1 MYSQYFGLREKP
13 FELLPNPGFLYPSKV
28 HRKALA
34 YLEYGLRERSGFILL
49 TGEVGSGKTTIIR
62 NLLKRDLRKT
72 VLSKVFNTRV
82 DSRQLI
88 AMINDDFG
96 LEVDGRDKVTMLRE
110 LNEFLIDQFA
120 AGNKAVLIIDEAQNL
135 TSELLEEVRM
145 LSNLETDNAKLLQI
159 ILVGQPELKQTLSS
173 PSLRQLRQRI
183 LVQTHLAPLTE
194 DEVAEYVLYRLERA
208 GNRSAVQWGEGA
220 LQEVHA
226 TSQGIPRLI
235 NILCDYLL
243 LDAFS
248 DERMSIGLE
257 NVRSVV
263 DEIDF
268 RQLYFPGPE
277 EDRAVVSADGA
288 GQGGGVSNP
297 ERTLSENWNSN
308 GGDKAANGRSREVVH
323 RMMKML
329 RDMQQRLD
337 ALETNT
343 PHVDEGDILEMSERL
358 QKLEQYCEESAMQLG
373 RLSLALPRLEA
384 RMSEKVPVL
393 PEKEKVEQRGWFR
406 KMWGA

>member
-1 MYSQYFGLREKP
+1 MYTHYFGLREKP
-13 FELLPNPGFLYPSKV
+13 FELLPNPGFLYPSRV

-82 DSRQLI
+82 DSTQLI
-88 AMINDDFG
+88 SMINDDFG
-96 LEVDGRDKVTMLRE
+96 LEVGGRDKVAMLRD

-159 ILVGQPELKQTLSS
+159 ILVGQPELKKTLNS

-183 LVQTHLAPLTE
+183 LVQTHLAPLTD

-208 GNRSAVQWGEGA
+208 GNRSAVRWGEGA
-220 LQEVHA
+220 LQEVHVA
-226 TSQGIPRLI
+226 TQGIPRLI

-268 RQLYFPGPE
+268 RHVYFPGSEDEIVSDQVVQGGNGSNGEHAIPE
-277 EDRAVVSADGA
+277 GWNGA
-288 GQGGGVSNP
+288 GV
-297 ERTLSENWNSN
+297 
-308 GGDKAANGRSREVVH
+308 DKGTNERSREAVH

-329 RDMQQRLD
+329 REMQQRLEV
-337 ALETNT
+337 LENSI
-343 PHVDEGDILEMSERL
+343 PRVDEGDILEMNERL
-358 QKLEQYCEESAMQLG
+358 QRLELFYEESALQLG
-373 RLSLALPRLEA
+373 RLSLAFPRLEA
-384 RMSEKVPVL
+384 RMNEKPL
-393 PEKEKVEQRGWFR
+393 ALLREEKTEQRGWFR

>member
-13 FELLPNPGFLYPSKV
+13 FELLPNPGFLYPSRV

-82 DSRQLI
+82 DSTQLI
-88 AMINDDFG
+88 SMINDDFG
-96 LEVDGRDKVTMLRE
+96 LEVGGRDKVAMLRD

-145 LSNLETDNAKLLQI
+145 LSNLETDSAKLLQI
-159 ILVGQPELKQTLSS
+159 ILVGQPELKKTLNS

-183 LVQTHLAPLTE
+183 LVQTHLAPLTV

-208 GNRSAVQWGEGA
+208 GNRNAVRWGEGA
-220 LQEVHA
+220 LQEVHVA
-226 TSQGIPRLI
+226 TQGIPRLI

-268 RQLYFPGPE
+268 RHVYFPKN
-277 EDRAVVSADGA
+277 EDEIVSEQLV
-288 GQGGGVSNP
+288 QGGNG
-297 ERTLSENWNSN
+297 SN
-308 GGDKAANGRSREVVH
+308 GEHAISDGGNGNGVDKGANERSREAVH

-329 RDMQQRLD
+329 REMQQRLEV
-337 ALETNT
+337 LENSI
-343 PHVDEGDILEMSERL
+343 PRVDEGDILEMNERL
-358 QKLEQYCEESAMQLG
+358 QRLELFYEESALQLG
-373 RLSLALPRLEA
+373 RLSLAFPRLEA
-384 RMSEKVPVL
+384 RMNEKPL
-393 PEKEKVEQRGWFR
+393 ALLREEKAEQRGWFR